1 MFKLIIQSILLIYLV
16 LMVYHTILLQ
26 RFNINGVITEFND
39 YDKIKENEIILNPVI
54 TKHTFNFDINNSRYE
69 FLQDIINYKNKN
81 ESYVFKNFELFE
93 KIVSDDMIFNFNIFD
108 DSYLY
113 FPIYKSITII
123 TGKNSIPL
131 KKCIHNKNIIGVLE
145 GSAIIYLFNPKHKDE
160 ILNKQNNEIKKWGHK
175 KFIKK
180 GDILIIPPHWSY
192 IEEIEDSIIQYH
204 IDIDTYMTCVPNYI
218 KDT

>member
-26 RFNINGVITEFND
+26 KFNINGVITEFND
-39 YDKIKENEIILNPVI
+39 YDKIKENETILNPVI
-54 TKHTFNFDINNSRYE
+54 TKKIYNFDVNNSRYE

-81 ESYVFKNFELFE
+81 ESYVYKNYELFE
-93 KIVSDDMIFNFNIFD
+93 KIVTEDMIFNYNIFD
-108 DSYLY
+108 ESYLY
-113 FPIYKSITII
+113 FPIYQSITII

-145 GSAIIYLFNPKHKDE
+145 GSATIYLFNPKHKDE
-160 ILNKQNNEIKKWGHK
+160 ILNKNNNEIKKWGHK
-175 KFIKK
+175 KFIEK
-180 GDILIIPPHWSY
+180 GDILIIPPYWSY

-204 IDIDTYMTCVPNYI
+204 IDIDSYMTFVPNYI
-218 KDT
+218 KDS